1 MGDWQH
7 FGDPRPRV
15 ACQSCHGE
23 SRCEKIPLPRSSP
36 FRYTASVSVP
46 IAIAFTQLCRVDPLS
61 SLLLLKNNICISS
74 HPKCAAHSLH
84 THPGQL
90 HGVLHIEGLTDLM
103 AEMCVSK
110 LSKRDPLL
118 LLAGGTVG
126 LPPSDIRLRGFG
138 LSCCCSA
145 DACACWHLKRS

>member
-1 MGDWQH
+1 M
-7 FGDPRPRV
+7 
-15 ACQSCHGE
+15 
-23 SRCEKIPLPRSSP
+23 
-36 FRYTASVSVP
+36 SVP

-118 LLAGGTVG
+118 LLAVYRLIDSDHNLIAVKRPLPTQTG
-126 LPPSDIRLRGFG
+126 LLGLLSNLSPPGKCVRRITRGCREGVTDVRF
-138 LSCCCSA
+138 
-145 DACACWHLKRS
+145 

>member
-1 MGDWQH
+1 M
-7 FGDPRPRV
+7 
-15 ACQSCHGE
+15 
-23 SRCEKIPLPRSSP
+23 
-36 FRYTASVSVP
+36 SVP

-118 LLAGGTVG
+118 LLAIYRLIDSDHNLIAVKRP
-126 LPPSDIRLRGFG
+126 LPTQVY
-138 LSCCCSA
+138 
-145 DACACWHLKRS
+145 